1 MNEIIK
7 VETEIKR
14 LSDLFQKWNKGELNN
29 VDMAHFIRKSN
40 KKLEKVKQVCYCD
53 ESVCCLAHENHVRPH
68 QNCIL
73 R

>member
-14 LSDLFQKWNKGELNN
+14 LSDLFEKWNKGELNN
-29 VDMAHFIRKSN
+29 VDMAHLIRRSN
-40 KKLEKVKQVCYCD
+40 KKLEKINQICFCD
-53 ESVCCLAHENHVRPH
+53 EDVCCLAHKNHVIPH

>member
-1 MNEIIK
+1 MSEIIK

-14 LSDLFQKWNKGELNN
+14 LSDLFEKWNKDELNN
-29 VDMAHFIRKSN
+29 VDMAHLIRRSN
-40 KKLEKVKQVCYCD
+40 KVLEKVKQVCYCD
-53 ESVCCLAHENHVRPH
+53 EAVCCLAHENHIIPH

>member
-1 MNEIIK
+1 MSEITK

-14 LSDLFQKWNKGELNN
+14 LSDLFEKWNKDELNN
-29 VDMAHFIRKSN
+29 VDMAHLIRKSN
-40 KKLEKVKQVCYCD
+40 KKLERVKQVCYCD
-53 ESVCCLAHENHVRPH
+53 EDVCCLAHENHVRPH